1 MSKLKWLKKGYE
13 LVAESGF
20 QHLKIEPLAQLVGI
34 SKSSFYHH
42 FADLEVF
49 QEQLLAL
56 HLDRAEVMA
65 AKEKNAKSIDPEL
78 VDIILE
84 HGLDLLFHRQL
95 RFHRN
100 QPAFDQAVQ
109 KAESL
114 IGDALLE
121 LWVKDLHLPFSK
133 EQLRGVFGMAM
144 ENFFLQIHPEN
155 LSQSW
160 LREYFSQLKKITAD
174 LA

>member
-1 MSKLKWLKKGYE
+1 MSKSNWLKTGYE

-20 QHLKIEPLAQLVGI
+20 QQLKIEPLAQLVGI

-49 QEQLLAL
+49 QEQLLLL

-65 AKEKNAKSIDPEL
+65 TKEKNAKTIDPEIIE
-78 VDIILE
+78 IILE
-84 HGLDLLFHRQL
+84 HRIDLLFHRQL

-100 QPAFDQAVQ
+100 LPAFEQAIL

-121 LWVKDLHLPFSK
+121 LWVKDLDLTFSK

-144 ENFFLQIHPEN
+144 ENFFLQIHAEN
-155 LSQSW
+155 LCKSW
-160 LREYFSQLKKITAD
+160 LRDYFSQLKKITAD